1 MEPTQSLGY
10 GSVFK
15 FAVISMSLMNGVYN
29 LEGALAGGED
39 TAGAAA
45 SVGLEAGEAGEAG
58 KAEEAGEGLG
68 EAVAAE
74 ASAMGLSDSKS
85 RVLGVVSGN
94 V

>member
-10 GSVFK
+10 GFIFK
-15 FAVISMSLMNGVYN
+15 FAVISMSLMNGVYI

-39 TAGAAA
+39 TAGASA

-58 KAEEAGEGLG
+58 EGPG

-74 ASAMGLSDSKS
+74 ASAIGLSDSKS
-85 RVLGVVSGN
+85 RALAVVFGN